1 MHLYPK
7 VERGINCLEG
17 INQLNS
23 YLLLALLTI
32 FVAWYLSY
40 SATRLDRLH
49 HRVETSW
56 ANLDSLLQK
65 RAAIAIEI
73 ARSEISDPAASF
85 LLTLAAH
92 QARDAT
98 MQERSVAESG
108 LSSALRVLLEG
119 DKRDLGA
126 KEQELISELE
136 DLNEKIEMGIAIH
149 VEAVQRTN
157 MVRRKPLIR
166 IFRLAGTAPEPIVYE
181 FEADAR

>member
-1 MHLYPK
+1 
-7 VERGINCLEG
+7 
-17 INQLNS
+17 
-23 YLLLALLTI
+23 
-32 FVAWYLSY
+32 
-40 SATRLDRLH
+40 
-49 HRVETSW
+49 
-56 ANLDSLLQK
+56 
-65 RAAIAIEI
+65 
-73 ARSEISDPAASF
+73 
-85 LLTLAAH
+85 
-92 QARDAT
+92 